1 MRAVL
6 RRLYRRQIL
15 NEEEMD
21 NLRQYAEGLRSTSLP
36 SYELFY
42 ERYAPILHRDYHIH
56 LPRSNYGIDDLY
68 DFLLAHPALT
78 SQLRTQPPDLAM
90 FPVYLHDQLGS
101 AQGLDA
107 LYTTI
112 LPALE
117 YIQSEA
123 GAAKELPRPRLADL
137 VVKFESGNPL
147 KEIGLKAHFSR
158 LGGYSFI
165 TRLQSVRYLRGNK
178 ASQDRVEVI
187 SGDCLGGIFTNKEK
201 SIYYYIYLTEN
212 DPGKASQACRVLN
225 CDLYG
230 LTTED

>member
-1 MRAVL
+1 MRAFI
-6 RRLYRRQIL
+6 RRLYRRQFL

-21 NLRQYAEGLRSTSLP
+21 SLRHYAERLRSTSLP

-42 ERYAPILHRDYHIH
+42 ERYAPILHRDYNIH
-56 LPRSNYGIDDLY
+56 LPRSNYGVDDLY
-68 DFLLAHPALT
+68 DFLLAHPALID
-78 SQLRTQPPDLAM
+78 QLRTQPPDLAM
-90 FPVYLHDQLGS
+90 FPVYLHDQFGS
-101 AQGLDA
+101 AQGLDV

-117 YIQSEA
+117 YIQAKA
-123 GAAKELPRPRLADL
+123 GAAQELPRPRLAEL

-147 KEIGLKAHFSR
+147 KETGLKAHFDR

-165 TRLQSVRYLRGNK
+165 SRLQSVRYLRGTK

-187 SGDCLGGIFTNKEK
+187 SGDCLGGIFTNKAK

-212 DPGKASQACRVLN
+212 DPAKAGQACRVLN
-225 CDLYG
+225 RDLYG
-230 LTTED
+230 LTAED

>member
-21 NLRQYAEGLRSTSLP
+21 RLRHYAEGLRSTSLP

-42 ERYAPILHRDYHIH
+42 ERYAPILHRDYHLH
-56 LPRSNYGIDDLY
+56 LPRSNYGADDLY
-68 DFLLAHPALT
+68 DFLLAHPALIDH
-78 SQLRTQPPDLAM
+78 LRTQPPDLAM
-90 FPVYLHDQLGS
+90 FPVYLHDQLGT
-101 AQGLDA
+101 AQGLDV

-117 YIQSEA
+117 YIQSET
-123 GAAKELPRPRLADL
+123 GAAEELPRPRLAEL

-147 KEIGLKAHFSR
+147 KETGLKTHFSR

-165 TRLQSVRYLRGNK
+165 SRLQSVRYLRGTK

-225 CDLYG
+225 RDLYG
-230 LTTED
+230 LTAGD

>member
-6 RRLYRRQIL
+6 RRLYRRQFL

-21 NLRQYAEGLRSTSLP
+21 NLRQYAERLRSTSLP

-56 LPRSNYGIDDLY
+56 LPRSNYGADDLY
-68 DFLLAHPALT
+68 DFLLAHPALI
-78 SQLRTQPPDLAM
+78 SHLRTQPPDLAM

-101 AQGLDA
+101 AQGLEV

-123 GAAKELPRPRLADL
+123 GAPEELPRPRLADL

-147 KEIGLKAHFSR
+147 KETGLKAHFGR

-165 TRLQSVRYLRGNK
+165 SRLQSVRYLRGAK

-225 CDLYG
+225 RDLYG